1 MRILFEEH
9 SYKPEDVKEVLK
21 DLGVLQDVEKNI
33 NISYVGY
40 FYSEAV
46 KDCVFILPK
55 VLLTERKDESGKKI
69 DVIADTT
76 PKDNKDGYIKPED
89 IIHPKGQKKY
99 FREEYSK
106 FIYEFAVWIFR
117 ALSVYRQKK
126 TDRKAIY
133 YKQVP
138 QTGRGKRH
146 QANTFLDILLS
157 LIRFN
162 KENQDFF
169 MFTIRNMHSGMNKIN
184 WTKTIAKSDAFIQ
197 NGTPVYINPINKKR
211 RINFDEELFVIFF
224 SILRHINDKF
234 GFRAPINFQYDL
246 IDEKRFKQ
254 YLKGYGQR
262 RLRQIKYKYFSDRA
276 LVLWDLCYAFF
287 DSAYKLAV
295 NTDQKEYLLAKNF
308 EIVFEAMIDEL
319 IGDGEDNIPRGLKKQ
334 DDGKQVDHM
343 YRFDALIRDDE
354 EKTDEKIYYIG
365 DSKYYK
371 RGHRLGRTSIYKQFT
386 YARNVVQWN
395 LDLFLDEKI
404 ATRDMDEEEKN
415 DYAYDTSDKTG
426 YKSIRLRKDNS
437 EFATEGYNV
446 IPNFFI
452 SAFVYPDRRYN
463 AAENIVPHGEDG
475 RNIHVSYQFEN
486 RLFDRDTLILSHYDV
501 NFLYVIYLYA
511 RNQQG
516 ESNRWKKTVR
526 EKFRDEIRKVLEVKY
541 DFYAMKAYYED
552 DAIDFMRTHFQELN
566 GKIYTPY
573 GNSKIYSLALTHDD
587 NPDSSVSKKNRDIY
601 AQLEKYFAI
610 VRLKKTTSTVGELK
624 LGENPEPVLRPI
636 TEAERA
642 TRAASYTHPQW
653 LTEHHLERY
662 PGHTLVV
669 GYYRNEEHLRWILG
683 NNNKGTLIYN
693 VRAHRAQNAKD
704 EVRLGSHTE
713 NWYNKQNTKFVILYT
728 DGYEETGEYFVFHV
742 KDHAYLKKEDVLET
756 GYPTK
761 DPNGQAESDYY
772 LYRFDEEVS
781 VGKID
786 IVTLIKDLSA
796 QALSSS
802 EGYVL
807 HQPLFISAQDLINY
821 RK

>member
-1 MRILFEEH
+1 M
-9 SYKPEDVKEVLK
+9 
-21 DLGVLQDVEKNI
+21 
-33 NISYVGY
+33 
-40 FYSEAV
+40 
-46 KDCVFILPK
+46 
-55 VLLTERKDESGKKI
+55 
-69 DVIADTT
+69 
-76 PKDNKDGYIKPED
+76 
-89 IIHPKGQKKY
+89 
-99 FREEYSK
+99 
-106 FIYEFAVWIFR
+106 
-117 ALSVYRQKK
+117 
-126 TDRKAIY
+126 
-133 YKQVP
+133 
-138 QTGRGKRH
+138 
-146 QANTFLDILLS
+146 
-157 LIRFN
+157 
-162 KENQDFF
+162 
-169 MFTIRNMHSGMNKIN
+169 
-184 WTKTIAKSDAFIQ
+184 
-197 NGTPVYINPINKKR
+197 
-211 RINFDEELFVIFF
+211 
-224 SILRHINDKF
+224 
-234 GFRAPINFQYDL
+234 
-246 IDEKRFKQ
+246 
-254 YLKGYGQR
+254 
-262 RLRQIKYKYFSDRA
+262 
-276 LVLWDLCYAFF
+276 
-287 DSAYKLAV
+287 
-295 NTDQKEYLLAKNF
+295 
-308 EIVFEAMIDEL
+308 
-319 IGDGEDNIPRGLKKQ
+319 
-334 DDGKQVDHM
+334 
-343 YRFDALIRDDE
+343 
-354 EKTDEKIYYIG
+354 
-365 DSKYYK
+365 
-371 RGHRLGRTSIYKQFT
+371 
-386 YARNVVQWN
+386 
-395 LDLFLDEKI
+395 
-404 ATRDMDEEEKN
+404 
-415 DYAYDTSDKTG
+415 
-426 YKSIRLRKDNS
+426 
-437 EFATEGYNV
+437 
-446 IPNFFI
+446 
-452 SAFVYPDRRYN
+452 
-463 AAENIVPHGEDG
+463 
-475 RNIHVSYQFEN
+475 
-486 RLFDRDTLILSHYDV
+486 ILSHYDV